1 MKIKA
6 KVSFCGVLSMG
17 KGEVREYSDEAV
29 LSDLLKAGYI
39 EEVVAKETT
48 KAEPSTKKKAVKS
61 SGVNK

>member
-39 EEVVAKETT
+39 EEVAAKEP